1 MMRHATY
8 SPGCSAHEIGV
19 GECAVPPV
27 GAEDVLIQ
35 VAFSGVG
42 GTDFAQRKGNFNPKP
57 GSPPHHHILGLEV
70 AGLVAQVG
78 SAVTAY
84 KPGDRVAA
92 LLYGGG
98 YAEYAVA
105 PQEQILELPD
115 GTLSLAE
122 GAAVPENF
130 WTVWANLFEPAF
142 GNLLER
148 PQEKTL
154 LVHGGAGGI
163 GSTALTLARAFGV
176 RTITTVSSSQKA
188 DAARRFGADV
198 AVHYHEADFVEEVRH
213 ATGGRGAD
221 VVLCFLGGD
230 YMPRNVDALAPHG
243 RLVQLGL
250 RRGKEVTFD
259 FKVLMNKWGVVTGG
273 HLRPRTLQQKQA
285 TRDAL
290 RKHVLPRWRDGTL
303 PKPEVMRVLSL
314 DEAGS
319 AHTMLEEG
327 RVVGKVVLRPDA

>member
-1 MMRHATY
+1 MPTSLVLGGLARRCPRASMPRGLCASAGSLLRPIPQTMRHATY

-27 GAEDVLIQ
+27 GAGDVLIQ

-57 GSPPHHHILGLEV
+57 GSPPHHLIMGLEV
-70 AGLVAQVG
+70 SGLVAQVG

-105 PQEQILELPD
+105 PQEQVLELPS

-148 PQEKTL
+148 PREKTL
-154 LVHGGAGGI
+154 LVHGGAGGASSASASSI
-163 GSTALTLARAFGV
+163 FFMIVLADRIRPTRSA
-176 RTITTVSSSQKA
+176 S
-188 DAARRFGADV
+188 
-198 AVHYHEADFVEEVRH
+198 
-213 ATGGRGAD
+213 GGRTTR
-221 VVLCFLGGD
+221 CLG
-230 YMPRNVDALAPHG
+230 MCPTHTTLLNSRTPRL
-243 RLVQLGL
+243 LQQLGNGQTSITIL
-250 RRGKEVTFD
+250 
-259 FKVLMNKWGVVTGG
+259 
-273 HLRPRTLQQKQA
+273 
-285 TRDAL
+285 
-290 RKHVLPRWRDGTL
+290 
-303 PKPEVMRVLSL
+303 
-314 DEAGS
+314 
-319 AHTMLEEG
+319 
-327 RVVGKVVLRPDA
+327 